1 MRVFDR
7 LAEAGHHH
15 DRALDTMESL
25 PSETLW
31 AVAVDAEYSR
41 IDETVSLDGVLS
53 HDGVNLRFLAWSGRR
68 ILEAPFEEILVL
80 RSRNKRLH
88 IKAEGVT
95 VKFEPFVNL
104 SEHFGQPIEFAVEIS
119 RDDPFGGLLSWLPS
133 AANLL

>member
-1 MRVFDR
+1 MSVFDR

-15 DRALDTMESL
+15 DRAFDTMENL

-68 ILEAPFEEILVL
+68 ILDAPFEEILVL
-80 RSRNKRLH
+80 RCRNKRLH
-88 IKAEGVT
+88 LKAEGVSI
-95 VKFEPFVNL
+95 KFEPFLNV
-104 SEHFGQPIEFAVEIS
+104 SEHFSQPIEFAVQIS
-119 RDDPFGGLLSWLPS
+119 SDDAFGGLLSWLPS